1 MFGFGFVYAIYGSQV
16 MRKLVAILGTLALS
30 LPVPSLGELAASDRT
45 QVVMLGTGTPN
56 ADPERSGPA
65 VAVVVNDTPYLVDF
79 GPGVVR
85 RAAAM
90 SPTWGGPIAGLEVKN
105 LRYAFLTHLHSD
117 HSAGLSDLILTP
129 WVLER
134 DRPLELYGPDGIEE
148 MAAHVVKA
156 YRADIDYRVYG
167 LEPAN
172 NEGWRVNAHTVEEG
186 VVFEDENVK
195 VEAFRVRHGTWPN
208 AYGYRFTTPDRV
220 IVISGD
226 VAPDEAVERYAK
238 GADILIHEVYSVEGF
253 RKRDPYWQKY
263 HSTNHTSAHELGE
276 MASRAE
282 PRLLVL
288 YHVLFWGASEETV
301 LREVR
306 EKYDGGVVLA
316 DDLDVF

>member
-1 MFGFGFVYAIYGSQV
+1 MHYRPLFAL
-16 MRKLVAILGTLALS
+16 LVASS
-30 LPVPSLGELAASDRT
+30 LCVPCLAAPTSRAVT
-45 QVVMLGTGTPN
+45 QLVMLGTGTPN

-65 VAVVVNDTPYLVDF
+65 VAIVVNDTPYLVDF

-90 SPTWGGPIAGLEVKN
+90 SPSYGGPVRGLEVN
-105 LRYAFLTHLHSD
+105 RLRYAFLTHLHSD
-117 HSAGLSDLILTP
+117 HTAGLADLILTP

-134 DRPLELYGPDGIEE
+134 EQPLELYGPDGTGE
-148 MAAHVVKA
+148 MASNILEA

-172 NEGWRVNAHTVEEG
+172 DTGWRVNTHTVEEG
-186 VVFEDENVK
+186 VVFEDDNVT

-208 AYGYRFTTPDRV
+208 AFGYRFTTPDQV

-226 VAPDEAVERYAK
+226 AAPDEALERYAE

-253 RKRDPYWQKY
+253 RKREPEWQKY
-263 HSTNHTSAHELGE
+263 HSTNHTSTHELGE
-276 MASRAE
+276 LASRIK
-282 PRLLVL
+282 PGLLVL

-306 EKYDGGVVLA
+306 EKYDGEVVLA
-316 DDLDVF
+316 DDLDVFPAGSEP

>member
-1 MFGFGFVYAIYGSQV
+1 
-16 MRKLVAILGTLALS
+16 
-30 LPVPSLGELAASDRT
+30 
-45 QVVMLGTGTPN
+45 MLGTGTPN
-56 ADPERSGPA
+56 ADPQRSGPA
-65 VAVVVNDTPYLVDF
+65 VAIVVNDTPYLVDF

-90 SPTWGGPIAGLEVKN
+90 SPTYGGPIAGLEVDR

-134 DRPLELYGPDGIEE
+134 DEPLELYGPDGIEE
-148 MAAHVVKA
+148 MASNILEA

-172 NEGWRVNAHTVEEG
+172 NTGWRVNAYTVEEG
-186 VVFEDENVK
+186 VVFEDDNVT

-226 VAPDEAVERYAK
+226 AAPDEAVERFAK

-263 HSTNHTSAHELGE
+263 HSSNHTSAHELGE
-276 MASRAE
+276 LASRAQ
-282 PRLLVL
+282 PKLLVL

-306 EKYDGGVVLA
+306 EKYSGDVVLA

>member
-1 MFGFGFVYAIYGSQV
+1 MHRTHLFFT
-16 MRKLVAILGTLALS
+16 LLAILLSGTCLAELK
-30 LPVPSLGELAASDRT
+30 PSDVTR
-45 QVVMLGTGTPN
+45 VVMLGTGTPN

-65 VAVVVNDTPYLVDF
+65 VAIVVNDTPYLVDF

-90 SPTWGGPIAGLEVKN
+90 SPSYGGSIVGLEVDR
-105 LRYAFLTHLHSD
+105 LRHAFLTHLHSD
-117 HSAGLSDLILTP
+117 HSAGLPDLILTP

-134 DRPLELYGPDGIEE
+134 DEPLELYGPDGIEE
-148 MAAHVVKA
+148 MASHILEA

-172 NEGWRVNAHTVEEG
+172 DRGWRVNAHTVEEG
-186 VVFEDENVK
+186 PVFEDENVR

-226 VAPDEAVERYAK
+226 AAPDETLERYSQ

-253 RKRDPYWQKY
+253 RKREPKWQKY
-263 HSTNHTSAHELGE
+263 HSTNHTSTHELGE
-276 MASRAE
+276 LASRAR
-282 PRLLVL
+282 PGLLVL

-306 EKYDGGVVLA
+306 EKYDGQVVVA

>member
-1 MFGFGFVYAIYGSQV
+1 MRNRLTIFVCFAAIF
-16 MRKLVAILGTLALS
+16 A
-30 LPVPSLGELAASDRT
+30 VPAAAELQPSGVTR
-45 QVVMLGTGTPN
+45 VVMLGTGTPN
-56 ADPERSGPA
+56 ADPQRSGPA
-65 VAVVVNDTPYLVDF
+65 VAIVVNDTPYLVDF

-90 SPTWGGPIAGLEVKN
+90 SPTYGGPIAGLEVDR

-134 DRPLELYGPDGIEE
+134 DEPLELYGPDGIEE
-148 MAAHVVKA
+148 MASHVLEA

-172 NEGWRVNAHTVEEG
+172 NTGWRVNAHTVEEG
-186 VVFEDENVK
+186 VVFEDDNVT

-226 VAPDEAVERYAK
+226 AAPDEAVERFAK

-263 HSTNHTSAHELGE
+263 HSSNHTSAHELGE
-276 MASRAE
+276 LASRAQ
-282 PRLLVL
+282 PKLLVL

-306 EKYDGGVVLA
+306 EKYSGEVVLA

>member
-1 MFGFGFVYAIYGSQV
+1 MFASGGVFAQ
-16 MRKLVAILGTLALS
+16 LA
-30 LPVPSLGELAASDRT
+30 PSEVT

-56 ADPERSGPA
+56 PDPERSGPA
-65 VAVVVNDTPYLVDF
+65 VAIVVNGTPYLVDF

-90 SPTWGGPIAGLEVKN
+90 SPSYGGPMEALEIKN
-105 LRYAFLTHLHSD
+105 LRHAFLTHLHSD

-134 DRPLELYGPDGIEE
+134 DQPLQLYGPDGIGE
-148 MAAHVVKA
+148 MASHVLKA

-172 NEGWRVNAHTVEEG
+172 NEGWRVHSHQIEEG
-186 VVFEDENVK
+186 VVFEDENVR

-208 AYGYRFTTPDRV
+208 AFGYRFTTPDRV

-226 VAPDEAVERYAK
+226 AAPDENLEKHAK
-238 GADILIHEVYSVEGF
+238 DADILIHEVYSVEGF
-253 RKRDPYWQKY
+253 GRRDPYWQRY

-276 MASRAE
+276 LAE
-282 PRLLVL
+282 RVKPGLLVL

-301 LREVR
+301 LNEVR
-306 EKYDGGVVLA
+306 EKFSGEVVLA
-316 DDLDVF
+316 DDFDVF

>member
-1 MFGFGFVYAIYGSQV
+1 MHYRPLPALLIAFASCVPC
-16 MRKLVAILGTLALS
+16 LAGPTAS
-30 LPVPSLGELAASDRT
+30 PVT

-65 VAVVVNDTPYLVDF
+65 VAIVVNDTPYLVDF

-85 RAAAM
+85 RASAM
-90 SPTWGGPIAGLEVKN
+90 SPSYGGPIPGLEVSK

-117 HSAGLSDLILTP
+117 HTTGLADLILTP

-134 DRPLELYGPDGIEE
+134 EQPLELYGPDGTGE
-148 MAAHVVKA
+148 MASNILEA

-172 NEGWRVNAHTVEEG
+172 NTGWRVNVHTVEEG
-186 VVFEDENVK
+186 VVFEDDNVR

-220 IVISGD
+220 IVVSGD
-226 VAPDEAVERYAK
+226 AAPDEALERHAK
-238 GADILIHEVYSVEGF
+238 GADILVHEVYSVEGF
-253 RKRDPYWQKY
+253 RKREPEWQKY
-263 HSTNHTSAHELGE
+263 HSTNHTSTHELGE
-276 MASRAE
+276 LASRAS
-282 PRLLVL
+282 PGLLVL

-306 EKYDGGVVLA
+306 EKYAGEVVMA